1 MLYDV
6 EELGEIL
13 PSVTKIQSKT
23 HLQWK
28 YAACK
33 THHANRRI
41 AFFLIDRQT
50 DLSLYNTIQLT
61 CN

>member
-1 MLYDV
+1 M
-6 EELGEIL
+6 
-13 PSVTKIQSKT
+13 TKFQSKP

-41 AFFLIDRQT
+41 TFFLIDRQT
-50 DLSLYNTIQLT
+50 DLSLYNAIQLT
-61 CN
+61 RN